1 MGAGSALGAR
11 IERQV
16 HPMARQRLSARL
28 FAVPRSPSAP
38 ATESV
43 ASDGHVA
50 ELLPFQRPD
59 LSTHDSDFQRLVTNI
74 VELAK
79 ILTGAR
85 GSAIAFRGE
94 QGTICRARS
103 GEGAPPLGALVDTT
117 SGISKQCLD
126 SGVSLRCDDIAA
138 DGRVD
143 SEISRANGIRALA
156 VVPVYS
162 NGNNNCSNNDDIC
175 GILEVFSDAPGVFTD
190 HHLKTLQQLA
200 TWVGSAANLPS
211 AVPIFSSNVSN
222 ADVQLNRHRD
232 ITLLVALEPGY
243 RAFFGNLADLVSL
256 RSSARLARSSSQTD
270 GWNDVLVESHIPW
283 KRFIESV
290 FLHVVV
296 LGMLLGL
303 SRIWPREMLV
313 SPPSIREA
321 HVTYY
326 PFSQS
331 FPAQESSPPAVH
343 PMRQHTSA
351 PQEVIKA
358 GRNRGPLAG
367 SGTRD
372 TDDGQKVD
380 ALTTPPPAMPM
391 SMSTINR
398 SRKPELGV
406 AVLTPPAEID
416 EAKAR
421 QSHLLDFSVVAP
433 PPDLSSG
440 PGSRRIK
447 APRAAVVPPPPDVR
461 GSMKSAGLI
470 DATQLGGRSARAAD
484 ISIVPPPA
492 SLNDRAILTHGATG
506 VPSTIGVQVVAPP
519 SSIQERDKL
528 DARASGISPGNG
540 VSQVVPPPP
549 SLEGG
554 NSVAGARAN
563 SLAHGGSQV
572 VPPAPSMESA
582 GSYSG
587 GGRRDRQTISSL
599 GQADSQAVPPPP
611 SVQFGAGG
619 NSGAAG
625 RGRDS
630 SRAGARAEGVLP
642 PASAHGDGNSKPG
655 GATVAKDISTSSVPE
670 DGGDRKHPIFQD
682 VQLRVISLTWAP
694 SRSSYFSSFEVFIA
708 EKWLNNNESELIKL
722 VYEFLPYQQRLSEY
736 GSHELKVHRL
746 RVKRDSTCD
755 ESLMQMAWPEGEN
768 GPPGSHHS
776 GDALASTA
784 TDRNNALPC
793 YRTTADDYR
802 RAVSRGR

>member
-1 MGAGSALGAR
+1 VSAA
-11 IERQV
+11 
-16 HPMARQRLSARL
+16 
-28 FAVPRSPSAP
+28 
-38 ATESV
+38 ESV
-43 ASDGHVA
+43 AGDGLTA
-50 ELLPFQRPD
+50 ELLPFPRPN
-59 LSTHDSDFQRLVTNI
+59 LSTDDSDFQSLVSRV
-74 VELAK
+74 VELAQ
-79 ILTGAR
+79 ILTGAS
-85 GSAIAFRGE
+85 GSAIAFRGK

-103 GEGAPPLGALVDTT
+103 GEGAPPLGASVDTT

-126 SGVSLRCDDIAA
+126 SGTPLRCEDIAI

-143 SEISRANGIRALA
+143 PEISQAVGIRAVA
-156 VVPVYS
+156 IVPIYS
-162 NGNNNCSNNDDIC
+162 DGDIS

-190 HHLKTLQQLA
+190 QHLKTLQQLA
-200 TWVGSAANLPS
+200 SSVGSAANMPS
-211 AVPIFSSNVSN
+211 EAPIGGSNV
-222 ADVQLNRHRD
+222 DVQLNGHPD
-232 ITLLVALEPGY
+232 ITLLVALETAY
-243 RAFFGNLADLVSL
+243 RAFFGNLADIVSL
-256 RSSARLARSSSQTD
+256 RSSARLASSSSQTH

-296 LGMLLGL
+296 VGMLSGL
-303 SRIWPREMLV
+303 SKIWPRGLLV
-313 SPPSIREA
+313 SPPPLREA

-331 FPAQESSPPAVH
+331 FPARESSPPAVH

-358 GRNRGPLAG
+358 GRNRGPLVG
-367 SGTRD
+367 SDTRGR
-372 TDDGQKVD
+372 DDGQKAD

-391 SMSTINR
+391 FTINP

-406 AVLTPPAEID
+406 AVLPPPPEID
-416 EAKAR
+416 EAGAR

-433 PPDLSSG
+433 PPGLSDG
-440 PGSRRIK
+440 PGLRRIN

-461 GSMKSAGLI
+461 GSMKSSGLI
-470 DATQLGGRSARAAD
+470 DATQLGGRSARTAD
-484 ISIVPPPA
+484 MSIVPPPP
-492 SLNDRAILTHGATG
+492 SLNDRAILSSGATG
-506 VPSTIGVQVVAPP
+506 IPSKIGVQVVAPP
-519 SSIQERDKL
+519 SSIQDRDKL
-528 DARASGISPGNG
+528 DARASGISLGSG

-554 NSVAGARAN
+554 KPVAGARAN
-563 SLAHGGSQV
+563 SLAYGGSQV
-572 VPPAPSMESA
+572 VPPAPSMES
-582 GSYSG
+582 GGNYGESG
-587 GGRRDRQTISSL
+587 RISSL
-599 GQADSQAVPPPP
+599 GQADSQVVPPPP
-611 SVQFGAGG
+611 SVQSGAGG

-642 PASAHGDGNSKPG
+642 RASAQGDGNSNPG
-655 GATVAKDISTSSVPE
+655 GELGGTTGAKDGSTSSVPE
-670 DGGDRKHPIFQD
+670 AGGDRKHPIFQN

-708 EKWLNNNESELIKL
+708 EKWLNNKESEFIKL

-736 GSHELKVHRL
+736 GSYDLKVHRL
-746 RVKRDSTCD
+746 RVTRDSTCD

-768 GPPGSHHS
+768 GPPASHHS

>member
-1 MGAGSALGAR
+1 MSVA
-11 IERQV
+11 
-16 HPMARQRLSARL
+16 
-28 FAVPRSPSAP
+28 
-38 ATESV
+38 ESV
-43 ASDGHVA
+43 ARDGHVA

-59 LSTHDSDFQRLVTNI
+59 LSNHDSDFQRLVTNI

-126 SGVSLRCDDIAA
+126 SGASLRCDDIAT

-143 SEISRANGIRALA
+143 SEISQAIGIRALA

-162 NGNNNCSNNDDIC
+162 NGDNNDDIC
-175 GILEVFSDAPGVFTD
+175 GILEVFSNTPGVFTD

-200 TWVGSAANLPS
+200 TWVGSAANMPS
-211 AVPIFSSNVSN
+211 EAPICGSNV
-222 ADVQLNRHRD
+222 DVQLHGHPD
-232 ITLLVALEPGY
+232 VTLLVALEPAY
-243 RAFFGNLADLVSL
+243 RAFFGNLADLVLL
-256 RSSARLARSSSQTD
+256 RSSARAAGSSSQMH

-296 LGMLLGL
+296 VGVLLGL
-303 SRIWPREMLV
+303 SRIWPRELLV
-313 SPPSIREA
+313 SPPPLRAA
-321 HVTYY
+321 HVVYY
-326 PFSQS
+326 PVSQS

-343 PMRQHTSA
+343 PKRQHTPA
-351 PQEVIKA
+351 HQEVIRA
-358 GRNRGPLAG
+358 GRNHEPLAA
-367 SGTRD
+367 SGTRGAN
-372 TDDGQKVD
+372 DGQETH
-380 ALTTPPPAMPM
+380 ALTTPSPSMPM
-391 SMSTINR
+391 VATNR

-406 AVLTPPAEID
+406 AVLPPPPEID
-416 EAKAR
+416 EAGTRK
-421 QSHLLDFSVVAP
+421 SHQLDFSVVAP
-433 PPDLSSG
+433 PPDLSGG
-440 PGSRRIK
+440 PGLPRIN

-470 DATQLGGRSARAAD
+470 DATQLGGRSAPAAD
-484 ISIVPPPA
+484 ISIVPPPP

-506 VPSTIGVQVVAPP
+506 VPSRIGVQVVAPP
-519 SSIQERDKL
+519 SSIQDRDKL

-549 SLEGG
+549 SLEGAG

-563 SLAHGGSQV
+563 SLPYGGSQV
-572 VPPAPSMESA
+572 
-582 GSYSG
+582 
-587 GGRRDRQTISSL
+587 
-599 GQADSQAVPPPP
+599 VPPPP
-611 SVQFGAGG
+611 SVQFGAGD
-619 NSGAAG
+619 NSGATG

-642 PASAHGDGNSKPG
+642 PASAQSDGNSKPG
-655 GATVAKDISTSSVPE
+655 GELGGTTVAKDISTSSVPE
-670 DGGDRKHPIFQD
+670 AGGDRKHPIFQD

-694 SRSSYFSSFEVFIA
+694 SRSSYFSSFEVFVA

-736 GSHELKVHRL
+736 GSYELKVHKL

-755 ESLMQMAWPEGEN
+755 ETLMQMAWPEGEN
-768 GPPGSHHS
+768 GPPASHHS

-784 TDRNNALPC
+784 PDRNNALPC

>member
-1 MGAGSALGAR
+1 MSAAEPVAG
-11 IERQV
+11 
-16 HPMARQRLSARL
+16 
-28 FAVPRSPSAP
+28 
-38 ATESV
+38 
-43 ASDGHVA
+43 DGLTA
-50 ELLPFQRPD
+50 ELLPFPRPD
-59 LSTHDSDFQRLVTNI
+59 RSTRDSDFQRLITNI

-79 ILTGAR
+79 ILTGAS

-103 GEGAPPLGALVDTT
+103 GEGAPPLGAPVDTT
-117 SGISKQCLD
+117 SRISKQCLD
-126 SGVSLRCDDIAA
+126 SGTPLRCEDIAT

-143 SEISRANGIRALA
+143 PEISQAVGIRALA

-162 NGNNNCSNNDDIC
+162 NGNNNDDIC
-175 GILEVFSDAPGVFTD
+175 GILEVFSDTPGVFTD

-200 TWVGSAANLPS
+200 TWVGSSANMPS
-211 AVPIFSSNVSN
+211 EAPICGSKV
-222 ADVQLNRHRD
+222 DVQLNGHPD
-232 ITLLVALEPGY
+232 ITLLVSLEPAY
-243 RAFFGNLADLVSL
+243 RAFFRNLADMVSL
-256 RSSARLARSSSQTD
+256 RSPARVAGSSSQTH
-270 GWNDVLVESHIPW
+270 GWNDVLVESPIPW
-283 KRFIESV
+283 KRFIESAL
-290 FLHVVV
+290 LHLVVV
-296 LGMLLGL
+296 GMLSGL

-358 GRNRGPLAG
+358 GRNREPLAG
-367 SGTRD
+367 SGTRGTGD
-372 TDDGQKVD
+372 GQDGQKVD
-380 ALTTPPPAMPM
+380 ALTAPPPPMPM
-391 SMSTINR
+391 STI
-398 SRKPELGV
+398 SHFRKPEFGV
-406 AVLTPPAEID
+406 AILPPPPEID
-416 EAKAR
+416 EAGAR
-421 QSHLLDFSVVAP
+421 QSHLPDFSVVAP
-433 PPDLSSG
+433 PPALSGGSG
-440 PGSRRIK
+440 LRRIN

-470 DATQLGGRSARAAD
+470 DAAQLGARSARAAD
-484 ISIVPPPA
+484 ISIVPPPP
-492 SLNDRAILTHGATG
+492 SLNDRAILTYGATG
-506 VPSTIGVQVVAPP
+506 VPSKIGVQVVAPP
-519 SSIQERDKL
+519 SSIQDRDKL
-528 DARASGISPGNG
+528 DARATGISLGGG

-549 SLEGG
+549 SLEEG
-554 NSVAGARAN
+554 NSDAGARAN
-563 SLAHGGSQV
+563 SLAYGGSQV

-582 GSYSG
+582 GNYGG
-587 GGRRDRQTISSL
+587 GGRRHRQTISSL
-599 GQADSQAVPPPP
+599 GQADSQVVPPPP
-611 SVQFGAGG
+611 AVQFGAGG

-630 SRAGARAEGVLP
+630 SRAGARAEGALP
-642 PASAHGDGNSKPG
+642 PASAQGDGNSNPG
-655 GATVAKDISTSSVPE
+655 GEPGGTTGAKDVSTSSVPE
-670 DGGDRKHPIFQD
+670 TGGDRKHPIFQD

-708 EKWLNNNESELIKL
+708 EKWLNNKESELIKL

-736 GSHELKVHRL
+736 GSYDLKVHRL
-746 RVKRDSTCD
+746 RVTRDSTCD

-784 TDRNNALPC
+784 PARNNALPC
-793 YRTTADDYR
+793 YRTTADDFR

>member
-1 MGAGSALGAR
+1 MSAA
-11 IERQV
+11 
-16 HPMARQRLSARL
+16 
-28 FAVPRSPSAP
+28 
-38 ATESV
+38 ESV
-43 ASDGHVA
+43 AGDGLTA
-50 ELLPFQRPD
+50 ELLPFPRPD
-59 LSTHDSDFQRLVTNI
+59 LSTHDSDFQSLVSKV
-74 VELAK
+74 VELAR
-79 ILTGAR
+79 ILTGAS

-103 GEGAPPLGALVDTT
+103 GEGAPPLGAPVDTT

-126 SGVSLRCDDIAA
+126 SGRPLRCEDIAT

-143 SEISRANGIRALA
+143 PEISQAVGIRAVA
-156 VVPVYS
+156 IVPIYS
-162 NGNNNCSNNDDIC
+162 DGDIS

-190 HHLKTLQQLA
+190 QHLKTLQQLA
-200 TWVGSAANLPS
+200 SWVGSAANMPS
-211 AVPIFSSNVSN
+211 EVPICGSNV
-222 ADVQLNRHRD
+222 DVQFNGHLD
-232 ITLLVALEPGY
+232 ITLLVTLEPAY

-256 RSSARLARSSSQTD
+256 RSSARLAGSSSQTH

-296 LGMLLGL
+296 VGMLSGL
-303 SRIWPREMLV
+303 SKIWPRGLLV
-313 SPPSIREA
+313 SPPPLREA

-343 PMRQHTSA
+343 PTRQHTSA
-351 PQEVIKA
+351 PLEVIKA
-358 GRNRGPLAG
+358 GRYREPLVG
-367 SGTRD
+367 SGTRG

-391 SMSTINR
+391 FTISR
-398 SRKPELGV
+398 FRKPELGV
-406 AVLTPPAEID
+406 AVLPPPPEID
-416 EAKAR
+416 EAGAR
-421 QSHLLDFSVVAP
+421 QSHLLGFSVVAP
-433 PPDLSSG
+433 PPDLSGGSG
-440 PGSRRIK
+440 LRRIN

-470 DATQLGGRSARAAD
+470 DA
-484 ISIVPPPA
+484 
-492 SLNDRAILTHGATG
+492 DRAVLTYGATG
-506 VPSTIGVQVVAPP
+506 VPSKIGVQVVAPP
-519 SSIQERDKL
+519 SSIQDRDKL
-528 DARASGISPGNG
+528 DERASGISLGSG

-549 SLEGG
+549 SLEGAG
-554 NSVAGARAN
+554 NFVAGARAN
-563 SLAHGGSQV
+563 SLAYGSPQV
-572 VPPAPSMESA
+572 VPPAPSMES
-582 GSYSG
+582 GGNYGG
-587 GGRRDRQTISSL
+587 GGRISSL
-599 GQADSQAVPPPP
+599 GQADSQVVPPPP

-642 PASAHGDGNSKPG
+642 PASAQGDGNSKPG
-655 GATVAKDISTSSVPE
+655 GKLGGTTVAKDVSTSSVPE
-670 DGGDRKHPIFQD
+670 TGGDRKHPIFQD

-708 EKWLNNNESELIKL
+708 EKWLNHKESEFIKL

-736 GSHELKVHRL
+736 GSYDLKVHRL
-746 RVKRDSTCD
+746 RVTRDSTCD

-768 GPPGSHHS
+768 GPPGFHHS

>member
-1 MGAGSALGAR
+1 
-11 IERQV
+11 
-16 HPMARQRLSARL
+16 MARQPLSARE
-28 FAVPRSPSAP
+28 FAVPRSPSAS
-38 ATESV
+38 AAESV
-43 ASDGHVA
+43 ARDGHVA

-59 LSTHDSDFQRLVTNI
+59 LSTHDLDFQRLVTNI

-126 SGVSLRCDDIAA
+126 SGASLRCDDIAT

-143 SEISRANGIRALA
+143 SEISQAIGIRALA

-162 NGNNNCSNNDDIC
+162 NGNNNDDIC
-175 GILEVFSDAPGVFTD
+175 GILEVFSNTPGVFTD

-211 AVPIFSSNVSN
+211 AVPIRGSN

-232 ITLLVALEPGY
+232 ITLLVALEPAY

-270 GWNDVLVESHIPW
+270 GWNDVLIESHIPW

-296 LGMLLGL
+296 VGVL
-303 SRIWPREMLV
+303 SGVSEIWPRELV
-313 SPPSIREA
+313 LSPPSLRAA
-321 HVTYY
+321 HVVYY
-326 PFSQS
+326 PVSQS

-343 PMRQHTSA
+343 PKRQHTSA
-351 PQEVIKA
+351 HQEVIRA
-358 GRNRGPLAG
+358 GRNTARRNHELLAA
-367 SGTRD
+367 SGIRA
-372 TDDGQKVD
+372 TDNGQETH
-380 ALTTPPPAMPM
+380 AFTTPPPSMPM
-391 SMSTINR
+391 VATNR

-406 AVLTPPAEID
+406 AVLPPPPEID

-421 QSHLLDFSVVAP
+421 QSHPLDFSVVAP
-433 PPDLSSG
+433 PPDLSGG
-440 PGSRRIK
+440 PGLRKIN
-447 APRAAVVPPPPDVR
+447 APKAAVVPPPPDVR
-461 GSMKSAGLI
+461 GSISMKSAGLI
-470 DATQLGGRSARAAD
+470 GATQLGGRSARAAD
-484 ISIVPPPA
+484 TSIVPPPP

-506 VPSTIGVQVVAPP
+506 VPSRIGVQVVAPP
-519 SSIQERDKL
+519 SSIQDRDYL
-528 DARASGISPGNG
+528 DSRASGISPGNG

-554 NSVAGARAN
+554 NSVPGARAN

-572 VPPAPSMESA
+572 VPPAPSMENA

-587 GGRRDRQTISSL
+587 SGRNSSRISSL
-599 GQADSQAVPPPP
+599 GHADSQVVPPPP

-625 RGRDS
+625 RGQDS
-630 SRAGARAEGVLP
+630 ALAGARAEGILP
-642 PASAHGDGNSKPG
+642 PASAHGDGNSKLGGKLG
-655 GATVAKDISTSSVPE
+655 GATVAKDISTSSVPQT
-670 DGGDRKHPIFQD
+670 GGDRKHPIFQD
-682 VQLRVISLTWAP
+682 VQLRVISLTLAP

-736 GSHELKVHRL
+736 GSDDLKVPRL
-746 RVKRDSTCD
+746 RVTRDSTCD

-776 GDALASTA
+776 GDTLASTA

>member
-1 MGAGSALGAR
+1 M
-11 IERQV
+11 
-16 HPMARQRLSARL
+16 
-28 FAVPRSPSAP
+28 SAP
-38 ATESV
+38 ESV
-43 ASDGHVA
+43 AGDGLTA
-50 ELLPFQRPD
+50 ELLPFPRPD
-59 LSTHDSDFQRLVTNI
+59 FSTDDSDLQSLVSRV
-74 VELAK
+74 VELAQ
-79 ILTGAR
+79 ILTGAS

-103 GEGAPPLGALVDTT
+103 GEGAPPLGAPVDTT

-126 SGVSLRCDDIAA
+126 SGTPLRCEDIAT

-143 SEISRANGIRALA
+143 PEISRAVGIRAVA
-156 VVPVYS
+156 IVPIYS
-162 NGNNNCSNNDDIC
+162 DGDIS

-190 HHLKTLQQLA
+190 QHLQTLQQLA
-200 TWVGSAANLPS
+200 SWVGSAANMPS
-211 AVPIFSSNVSN
+211 EVPICGSNV
-222 ADVQLNRHRD
+222 DVQFNGHLD
-232 ITLLVALEPGY
+232 ITLLVALEPAY
-243 RAFFGNLADLVSL
+243 RAFFGNLADIVSL
-256 RSSARLARSSSQTD
+256 RSSTWLAGSSSQTH

-296 LGMLLGL
+296 VGMLSGL
-303 SRIWPREMLV
+303 SRIWPRELLV
-313 SPPSIREA
+313 SPPPLREA

-331 FPAQESSPPAVH
+331 FPAQESSPLAVH

-367 SGTRD
+367 SGTRGI
-372 TDDGQKVD
+372 DDGQKAD
-380 ALTTPPPAMPM
+380 ALTTPPPAMP
-391 SMSTINR
+391 MSTINR

-406 AVLTPPAEID
+406 AVLPPPPEID
-416 EAKAR
+416 EAGAR

-433 PPDLSSG
+433 PPDLSGG
-440 PGSRRIK
+440 PGLRRIH

-470 DATQLGGRSARAAD
+470 DATQLGGRSARTAD
-484 ISIVPPPA
+484 ISIVPPPP
-492 SLNDRAILTHGATG
+492 SLNDRAILSSGATG
-506 VPSTIGVQVVAPP
+506 IPSKIGVQVVAPP
-519 SSIQERDKL
+519 SSIQDRDKL
-528 DARASGISPGNG
+528 DARASGISLGNG

-554 NSVAGARAN
+554 KPVAGARPN
-563 SLAHGGSQV
+563 SLAYGGSQV
-572 VPPAPSMESA
+572 VPPTPSMES
-582 GSYSG
+582 GGNYGG
-587 GGRRDRQTISSL
+587 GGRISSL
-599 GQADSQAVPPPP
+599 GQADSQVVPSPP
-611 SVQFGAGG
+611 SVQLGAGG

-642 PASAHGDGNSKPG
+642 PASAPGDGNSTPG
-655 GATVAKDISTSSVPE
+655 GELGGTTGAKDVSTSSVPE
-670 DGGDRKHPIFQD
+670 TGGDRKHPIFQD
-682 VQLRVISLTWAP
+682 VQLRVISLTWAA

-708 EKWLNNNESELIKL
+708 EKWLNNKESELIKL

-736 GSHELKVHRL
+736 GSYELKVPRL
-746 RVKRDSTCD
+746 RVTRDSTCD

-768 GPPGSHHS
+768 GPPASHHS
-776 GDALASTA
+776 GDALASIA